1 VVLIRGKKG
10 MASVIDV
17 MMFITV
23 IALVAAGMFAYSSLT
38 HDETT
43 EAKTLHDAFFSI
55 ELRTNDLFNETDTQ
69 SVRMCD
75 LVAAHM
81 MSGRGDVREYTEHV
95 LASVIPPIYG
105 YEFTFEYE
113 GRVMTVGNG
122 GYILTSQYSSEMVIL
137 GGKMMRT
144 SLSLY

>member
-1 VVLIRGKKG
+1 
-10 MASVIDV
+10 MASVIDA

-23 IALVAAGMFAYSSLT
+23 IALVAAGMFAYSSVT
-38 HDETT
+38 SDEKT
-43 EAKTLHDAFFSI
+43 EAKTLHDTFFSI
-55 ELRTNDLFNETDTQ
+55 ELRTSDLFDGTDTQ

-75 LVAAHM
+75 LIAAYM

-113 GRVMTVGNG
+113 GRVMTIG
-122 GYILTSQYSSEMVIL
+122 GGGDILTSQYSSEMVIL